1 MRSVAATAI
10 VIAAMSA
17 GGGAAQAFDLG
28 QWCRQADAWVGAWVH
43 GLIEPRTADDE
54 IIRPPRNIDPRMA
67 LAPPQSGGT
76 LRIIPPPGSP
86 GR

>member
-1 MRSVAATAI
+1 MRRVAAAVI
-10 VIAAMSA
+10 VIAALSS
-17 GGGAAQAFDLG
+17 GGAAQAFDLG
-28 QWCRQADAWVGAWVH
+28 QWCQRAEAWVGAWVH
-43 GLIEPRTADDE
+43 GLIEPRAADDE
-54 IIRPPRNIDPRMA
+54 IIRPSETIDPRMA